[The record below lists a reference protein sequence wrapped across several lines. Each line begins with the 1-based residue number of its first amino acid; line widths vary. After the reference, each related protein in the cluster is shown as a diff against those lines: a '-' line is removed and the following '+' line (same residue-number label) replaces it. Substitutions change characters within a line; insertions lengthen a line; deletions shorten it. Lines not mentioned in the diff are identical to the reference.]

1 MQLSIQLAQKNE
13 RPVGVPAAL
22 AWGDGGYLAGRS
34 VTRLRGS
41 RSFDCARKQQNNAQ
55 EQDHNNHPPTRCR
68 TLLPTT
74 ATILPP
80 ARASVS
86 RPKDSIKPVL
96 RSRTKGTVPQ
106 VLR

>member
-55 EQDHNNHPPTRCR
+55 EQDHNDHPPTRCR

-74 ATILPP
+74 ATIVP
-80 ARASVS
+80 AVCVGVCRTGGSFG
-86 RPKDSIKPVL
+86 PVL
-96 RSRTKGTVPQ
+96 RGRTKV
-106 VLR
+106 